1 MKLDTKATI
10 RGVAEV
16 LEHYKTLKKIAG
28 ENYVSKITAVFSFEP
43 RSYTGTVHNP
53 IEEHIVRQET
63 ARSYMD
69 KIEQAIN
76 KIRDPYRRQVI
87 VEKYI
92 KSNVSDIAIYMDLGY
107 SSTEFYRLLDKA
119 MIEFAHYY
127 DGGSFLKY
135 EKGKN
140 IEDLFAFLGEI

>member
-10 RGVAEV
+10 KGVAEV

-43 RSYTGTVHNP
+43 RSYTGTVRNP
-53 IEEHIVRQET
+53 IEEHITRQET

-69 KIEQAIN
+69 KIEQAVN

-87 VEKYI
+87 V
-92 KSNVSDIAIYMDLGY
+92 AIYMDLGY

>member
-10 RGVAEV
+10 KGVAEV

-76 KIRDPYRRQVI
+76 KIRDPYYRQVLI
-87 VEKYI
+87 EKYV

-107 SSTEFYRLLDKA
+107 SSTDFYRLLDKA
-119 MIEFAHYY
+119 MIEFAHYD

-140 IEDLFAFLGEI
+140 IEDLFSFLGEL

>member
-10 RGVAEV
+10 KGVAEV

-43 RSYTGTVHNP
+43 RSYTGTVRNP

-69 KIEQAIN
+69 KIEQAVNNIH
-76 KIRDPYRRQVI
+76 DPYLRQVI

-92 KSNVSDIAIYMDLGY
+92 KSNVSDIAVYMDLGY

-140 IEDLFAFLGEI
+140 IEDLFSFLGEL

>member
-10 RGVAEV
+10 KGVAEV

-69 KIEQAIN
+69 KIEQAVN
-76 KIRDPYRRQVI
+76 KIHDPYLRQVI

-92 KSNVSDIAIYMDLGY
+92 KSNVSDIAVYMDLGY

-140 IEDLFAFLGEI
+140 IEDLFSFLGEL

>member
-1 MKLDTKATI
+1 
-10 RGVAEV
+10 
-16 LEHYKTLKKIAG
+16 
-28 ENYVSKITAVFSFEP
+28 
-43 RSYTGTVHNP
+43 
-53 IEEHIVRQET
+53 
-63 ARSYMD
+63 MD
-69 KIEQAIN
+69 KIEQSIN
-76 KIRDPYRRQVI
+76 KIHDPYLRQVI

-92 KSNVSDIAIYMDLGY
+92 KSNVSDIAVYMDLGY

-140 IEDLFAFLGEI
+140 IEDLFSFLGEL

>member
-1 MKLDTKATI
+1 MKLDTKATFK
-10 RGVAEV
+10 GVAEV

-43 RSYTGTVHNP
+43 RSYTGTVRNP

-69 KIEQAIN
+69 KIEQAVN
-76 KIRDPYRRQVI
+76 KIHDPYLRQVI

-92 KSNVSDIAIYMDLGY
+92 KSNVSDIAVYMDLGY

-140 IEDLFAFLGEI
+140 IEDLFSFLGEL

>member
-69 KIEQAIN
+69 KIEQAVN

>member
-10 RGVAEV
+10 KGVAEV

-43 RSYTGTVHNP
+43 RSYTGTVRNP

-69 KIEQAIN
+69 KIEQAVN
-76 KIRDPYRRQVI
+76 KIHDPYLRQVI

-92 KSNVSDIAIYMDLGY
+92 KSNVSDIAVYMDLGY

-140 IEDLFAFLGEI
+140 IEDLFSFLGEL

>member
-10 RGVAEV
+10 KGVAEV

-28 ENYVSKITAVFSFEP
+28 ENYVSKITAVLSFEP
-43 RSYTGTVHNP
+43 RSYTGTVRNP

-69 KIEQAIN
+69 KIEQSIN
-76 KIRDPYRRQVI
+76 KIHDPYLRQVI

-92 KSNVSDIAIYMDLGY
+92 KSNVSDIAVYMDLGY

-140 IEDLFAFLGEI
+140 IEDLFSFLGEL

>member
-10 RGVAEV
+10 EGITEV

-28 ENYVSKITAVFSFEP
+28 DNYVSKITATFLFEP
-43 RSYTGTVHNP
+43 RSYTGTVRNP
-53 IEEHIVRQET
+53 IEDHIVRQET

-76 KIRDPYRRQVI
+76 KIRDPYYRQVLI
-87 VEKYI
+87 EKYV
-92 KSNVSDIAIYMDLGY
+92 KSNVSDIAIYMDLDY

-119 MIEFAHYY
+119 KIEFAHYY

-140 IEDLFAFLGEI
+140 VKDLFDFLGEL

>member
-69 KIEQAIN
+69 KIEQAVN

-140 IEDLFAFLGEI
+140 IEDLFSFLGEL

>member
-10 RGVAEV
+10 KGVAEV

-43 RSYTGTVHNP
+43 RSYTGTVRNP

-69 KIEQAIN
+69 KIEQAVN
-76 KIRDPYRRQVI
+76 KIHDPYLRQVI

-92 KSNVSDIAIYMDLGY
+92 KSNVSDIAVYMDLGY

-140 IEDLFAFLGEI
+140 IDDLFSFLGEL

>member
-10 RGVAEV
+10 KGVAEV

-43 RSYTGTVHNP
+43 RSYTGTVRNP
-53 IEEHIVRQET
+53 IEEHITRQET

-69 KIEQAIN
+69 KIEQAVN
-76 KIRDPYRRQVI
+76 KIRDPYYRQVI

-140 IEDLFAFLGEI
+140 IEDLFSFLGEI